1 MRTAKPRSRTSR
13 ASAIVLSVLTAL
25 SISLAAACGGGGS
38 SASVPKPEQKSLR
51 VGVVKNEIGALPI
64 WLGTD
69 QGMFAAKGLDVT
81 VVADFTTDEEALRA
95 LKDQKV
101 DVVYCDYARAIEAR
115 SLGDYLITLV
125 AEGYNAGPG
134 SVNMIERST
143 TNSTIAQDVHRAFN
157 ATGGIL
163 VPGVGAPDAAVNYSV
178 PALMLANALVSMG
191 GDLRIDGTNKAQKL
205 KQEFQSA
212 MPDRLDTKNSFAAVM
227 SEPYWS
233 YASSKGPMS
242 VLLDLTTGDNESM
255 PLGGYFAEQDF
266 ALQKVNTLKAFTSAL
281 NDAKT
286 AASSR
291 ANATAEL
298 VAHYAPN
305 GTKLSSDV
313 ATSVALGTF
322 PLSVNA
328 KRVQR
333 VLDSMQRIGLAPFFK
348 LDAMLPP
355 DAIH

>member
-1 MRTAKPRSRTSR
+1 M
-13 ASAIVLSVLTAL
+13 LSVLTAFSL
-25 SISLAAACGGGGS
+25 SLAAACSGGSGGS
-38 SASVPKPEQKSLR
+38 SKPVVKPEQRTLR

-64 WLGTD
+64 WLGAD
-69 QGMFAAKGLDVT
+69 QGMFARQGLDVT

-115 SLGDYLITLV
+115 SLGDYLISLV

-134 SVNMIERST
+134 SVNLVQRTT
-143 TNSTIAQDVHRAFN
+143 TNSTISQDVHRAFN
-157 ATGGIL
+157 AGIL
-163 VPGVGAPDAAVNYSV
+163 VPGVGAPDSTVNYSV
-178 PALMLANALVSMG
+178 PALMLANALDSMG
-191 GDLRIDGTNKAQKL
+191 GDLRIDGSNKAREL
-205 KQEFQSA
+205 KQEPQA
-212 MPDRLDTKNSFAAVM
+212 TMPDRLGPKGPGAAVM

-233 YASSKGPMS
+233 YASSQGPLS
-242 VLLDLTTGDNESM
+242 VLLDLTTGDNEAM

-266 ALQKVNTLKAFTSAL
+266 ALQKVNTLKVFTSVL

-291 ANATAEL
+291 ANAVTEL
-298 VAHYAPN
+298 IAHYSPN
-305 GTKLSSDV
+305 GAKLSGDV

-322 PLSVNA
+322 PLTVNA

-355 DAIH
+355 DAIR